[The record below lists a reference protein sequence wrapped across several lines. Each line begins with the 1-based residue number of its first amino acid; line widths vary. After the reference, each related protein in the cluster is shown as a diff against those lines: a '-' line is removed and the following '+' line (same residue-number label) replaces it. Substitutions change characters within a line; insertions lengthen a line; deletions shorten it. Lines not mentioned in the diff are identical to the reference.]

1 MRERLKMFLT
11 FFKIGMFTLGGGYA
25 MISLFEEEV
34 VRKKKWIESEEFLDI
49 IALAQS
55 LPGALAVNS
64 ATYIGYRIFG
74 FTGAVLGCLGILLP
88 SFISILF
95 VAMVFHQFQSEELV
109 VKAFSGIRPA
119 VVALILSSVV
129 KLSANFS
136 KTFFNLT
143 LASLSVLAVALFD
156 IHPIFVIIAAAIA
169 GYFFFKGERSNGSAR

>member
-74 FTGAVLGCLGILLP
+74 FTGA
-88 SFISILF
+88 
-95 VAMVFHQFQSEELV
+95 
-109 VKAFSGIRPA
+109 
-119 VVALILSSVV
+119 
-129 KLSANFS
+129 
-136 KTFFNLT
+136 
-143 LASLSVLAVALFD
+143 
-156 IHPIFVIIAAAIA
+156 
-169 GYFFFKGERSNGSAR
+169 